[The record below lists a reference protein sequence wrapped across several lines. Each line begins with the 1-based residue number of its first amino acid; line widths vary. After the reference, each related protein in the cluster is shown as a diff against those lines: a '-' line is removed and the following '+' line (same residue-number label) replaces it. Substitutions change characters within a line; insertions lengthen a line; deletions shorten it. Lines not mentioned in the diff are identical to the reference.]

1 VRLNSS
7 TFNTLYISRQLPS
20 KQSYWHVSVIAIT
33 DAILRM
39 NLNMTLVIFIMQ
51 LSNVK
56 YYFMSI
62 VLNSIEEYCIAED
75 IFCLKLL
82 LIY

>member
-1 VRLNSS
+1 
-7 TFNTLYISRQLPS
+7 
-20 KQSYWHVSVIAIT
+20 
-33 DAILRM
+33 
-39 NLNMTLVIFIMQ
+39 MTLVIFIMQ